1 MTTTVHTETWHE
13 ANQRYL
19 VAALGRLMARLQ
31 QYAAHVREESVED
44 SEGDAQQAESDM
56 QELAV
61 SMASPPAIE
70 RITQAFALSSFE
82 RDLLLLCAGIELDT
96 KLAESCRLLTGSTR
110 HPHVTFSMAMAVLE
124 EPHWSALIPAA
135 PLRHWRML
143 ELGGGESLTRS
154 PLRIDETILHYL
166 AGTPHLDDRLHSLVQ
181 PQRASEGL
189 LPSHQELMH
198 GLLALWSRTE
208 PWQEWPPIQLVGSSE
223 QSRREVA
230 ASLCEYLGLGL
241 YRLRAKDLPASM
253 SERESLVRLWERQW
267 LLTPSALLLCCEA
280 GESPET
286 TNSARHFIE
295 GLKSPSILTGREP
308 LVVEQRRVVLVDL
321 PEPTAAEQREQ
332 WDQVLGPL
340 AVHMN
345 GQVDQAIAQFRLTPQ
360 AIKTVGE
367 AVAGYEASGQVQRPS
382 IVLWDACR
390 KQVRAKLDGLAHRI
404 TSAVTWE
411 DLIVPDQQRN
421 TLREIAATVRQR
433 TKVYETW
440 GFAGKESRGLGMAVL
455 FSGSSGTGKTLA
467 AEVLANELRLDLY
480 RIELSQV
487 VSKYIGETEKNL
499 HRVFEAAEESGAVL
513 LFDEADAFFGRRSE
527 VKDSHDRY
535 ANIEVSYLLQRMEA
549 YRGLAVLTTNMR
561 DALDPAFLRRLRFVV
576 DFPFPNLQQRA
587 EIWAR
592 VFPSRTPTEGLDL
605 AKLARL
611 NVAGGNIRNI
621 ALNAAFLAADGEESV
636 QMKHLLNAAR
646 SEYTKL
652 GKPLNQSETAGWV

>member
-1 MTTTVHTETWHE
+1 MTTTIHTETWHE
-13 ANQRYL
+13 ANQRYV
-19 VAALGRLMARLQ
+19 VAALGRLTARLRQ
-31 QYAAHVREESVED
+31 QAAHLGEESVED
-44 SEGDAQQAESDM
+44 GEEDARQAEVEM
-56 QELAV
+56 QELAA
-61 SMASPPAIE
+61 SMAMPPAIE
-70 RITQAFALSSFE
+70 RITQAFALSPFE

-110 HPHVTFSMAMAVLE
+110 QPHVTFSLAMALLE
-124 EPHWSALIPAA
+124 EPHWSALTPAA

-166 AGTPHLDDRLHSLVQ
+166 AGIPHLDDRLHSLLQ
-181 PQRASEGL
+181 PQR
-189 LPSHQELMH
+189 PSQELLSSQEELVH
-198 GLLALWSRTE
+198 RLLALWPRTE
-208 PWQEWPPIQLVGSSE
+208 PWQVWPALQLVGSSAH
-223 QSRREVA
+223 SRRDVA
-230 ASLCEYLGLGL
+230 TALCEHLGLGL
-241 YRLRAKDLPASM
+241 YALRAKDLPASV

-267 LLTPSALLLCCEA
+267 LLTPSVLLVSYEM
-280 GESPET
+280 GESPDVMNATRIFVEQ
-286 TNSARHFIE
+286 
-295 GLKSPSILTGREP
+295 LKSPIVLSGREP
-308 LVVEQRRVVLVDL
+308 LGVEQRRIAQVDL
-321 PEPTAAEQREQ
+321 LQPTVAEQRKQ
-332 WDQVLGPL
+332 WDQVLGSL

-367 AVAGYEASGQVQRPS
+367 AVAGYCSAGQELQTS
-382 IVLWDACR
+382 TLLWDTCR

-404 TSAVTWE
+404 ESHVSWE
-411 DLIVPDQQRN
+411 DLIVPDQQRH

-592 VFPSRTPTEGLDL
+592 VFPSKTPTEGLDL
-605 AKLARL
+605 SKLARL

-621 ALNAAFLAADGEESV
+621 ALNAAFLAADSGESV
-636 QMKHLLNAAR
+636 KMKHLLNAAR
-646 SEYTKL
+646 SEYAKL
-652 GKPLNQSETAGWV
+652 GKPLNQAETAGWV